1 MEIEQL
7 KIGHKDWQTILV
19 CQMHDAHKPLNG
31 KTYRHARTTINL
43 RRNSKQLQQHWKW
56 IYHPTQR
63 LQLEPTTKLQLE
75 VQNTNLITQTNPA
88 AQNSSNKPPCA
99 FCGKVGHGENY
110 CWIKFPD
117 KKPQNSNST
126 FGEGISSAS
135 DPRKSATNQLCS
147 KSTIPTKTPILSTKT
162 TTKLWRSRKPTTKQ

>member
-75 VQNTNLITQTNPA
+75 PTSPEHQSNYSDQSCCPEFFEQTTMCVLWKSWTWRKLLLD
-88 AQNSSNKPPCA
+88 Q
-99 FCGKVGHGENY
+99 
-110 CWIKFPD
+110 
-117 KKPQNSNST
+117 
-126 FGEGISSAS
+126 IS
-135 DPRKSATNQLCS
+135 
-147 KSTIPTKTPILSTKT
+147 
-162 TTKLWRSRKPTTKQ
+162 